1 MCSCNNKY
9 NNNKYNDNK
18 YSDYDS
24 RYNDN
29 IFTVKQ
35 ISFQVNWVNTQ
46 AFLFNMVLAF
56 SMGITLFDIQT
67 IFSNWVFPQNK

>member
-24 RYNDN
+24 SYNDN
-29 IFTVKQ
+29 IITVKQ
-35 ISFQVNWVNTQ
+35 ISFQINWVNTQ
-46 AFLFNMVLAF
+46 AFYSIGYWPF
-56 SMGITLFDIQT
+56 Q
-67 IFSNWVFPQNK
+67 WVSLYLISRPF